1 MAKVLIVYD
10 SRTGKTEKMA
20 KAMEQGAREAEAN
33 VRIKKVNEAQ
43 LGDLEWA
50 EGIIL
55 GSPDYFST
63 MSARMKGFIDRW
75 LGLYVKGKLKNKV
88 GAAFVSADGTG
99 TGAETTALSL
109 ITAMVSCEMVV
120 VSAPGRE
127 AGWPGTYGVIA
138 DNLGAIG
145 SPDEKMLNNSK
156 ELGKRVAEVAKKL
169 WS

>member
-10 SRTGKTEKMA
+10 SRTGKTEMMA
-20 KAMEQGAREAEAN
+20 KAVEQGAREAGAN
-33 VRIKKVNEAQ
+33 VRMKKVNEAL

-55 GSPDYFST
+55 GSPVYFASMT
-63 MSARMKGFIDRW
+63 ARMKGFIDKW
-75 LGLYVKGKLKNKV
+75 LGLYVKGKLKGKV
-88 GAAFVSADGTG
+88 GAAFVSSDGTG

-109 ITAMVSCEMVV
+109 ITAMISCEMII

-127 AGWPGTYGVIA
+127 EEWPGTYGVIA
-138 DNLGAIG
+138 DNLCVIG

-156 ELGKRVAEVAKKL
+156 ELGTRVAEVAKKL
-169 WS
+169 CG

>member
-20 KAMEQGAREAEAN
+20 KAAEEGAREVDAN
-33 VRIKKVNEAQ
+33 VRLKNVNEAQ
-43 LGDLEWA
+43 ISDLEWA

-55 GSPDYFST
+55 GSPNYFGT
-63 MSARMKGFIDRW
+63 VSARMKGFIDRAA
-75 LGLYVKGKLKNKV
+75 GLYMKGKLKNKV
-88 GAAFVSADGTG
+88 GAAFTSADGTG

-109 ITAMVSCEMVV
+109 LTAMFSHEMLI

-138 DNLGAIG
+138 DNLRVIG
-145 SPDEKMLNNSK
+145 PPDEKMLNNSK

>member
-10 SRTGKTEKMA
+10 SRAGKTEKMA
-20 KAMEQGAREAEAN
+20 KAAEEGAREVDAN
-33 VRIKKVNEAQ
+33 VRLKNVNEARIS
-43 LGDLEWA
+43 DLEWA

-55 GSPDYFST
+55 GSPNYFGT
-63 MSARMKGFIDRW
+63 VSARMKGFIDRSV
-75 LGLYVKGKLKNKV
+75 GLYVKGKLKNKV
-88 GAAFVSADGTG
+88 GAAFTSADGTG
-99 TGAETTALSL
+99 AEITALSL
-109 ITAMVSCEMVV
+109 ITAMFSHEMLI

-138 DNLGAIG
+138 DNLGVIG
-145 SPDEKMLNNSK
+145 PPDEKMLNNSK